1 MGSVPGTASRQ
12 VPRTTTRE
20 SGAGSV
26 GSSSRVLRSG
36 STKRQRRLTGLSA
49 NRLRRFSVLNVV
61 NNCPDCVGRYPL
73 GMTAKSNSEAEPA
86 RFSGKEDE
94 PLAAEAT
101 HILRMEMHVRRISY
115 KELAEAMSRL
125 TDGPTES
132 AQALTN
138 KVNRGR
144 FSFAF
149 FLRAC
154 RAMGVTRIEI
164 PEAPIEPKR
173 RR

>member
-1 MGSVPGTASRQ
+1 
-12 VPRTTTRE
+12 
-20 SGAGSV
+20 
-26 GSSSRVLRSG
+26 
-36 STKRQRRLTGLSA
+36 
-49 NRLRRFSVLNVV
+49 
-61 NNCPDCVGRYPL
+61 
-73 GMTAKSNSEAEPA
+73 MTAKSNSEAEPT

-154 RAMGVTRIEI
+154 RAMGVTRIDI
-164 PEAPIEPKR
+164 PETPMNPKR

>member
-1 MGSVPGTASRQ
+1 
-12 VPRTTTRE
+12 
-20 SGAGSV
+20 
-26 GSSSRVLRSG
+26 
-36 STKRQRRLTGLSA
+36 
-49 NRLRRFSVLNVV
+49 
-61 NNCPDCVGRYPL
+61 
-73 GMTAKSNSEAEPA
+73 MTAKSESEAGPE
-86 RFSGKEDE
+86 RFSGREDE

-101 HILRMEMHVRRISY
+101 HILRMEMHQRRISY

-149 FLRAC
+149 FVRAC

>member
-1 MGSVPGTASRQ
+1 MTEMS
-12 VPRTTTRE
+12 
-20 SGAGSV
+20 
-26 GSSSRVLRSG
+26 
-36 STKRQRRLTGLSA
+36 KSA
-49 NRLRRFSVLNVV
+49 VEL
-61 NNCPDCVGRYPL
+61 
-73 GMTAKSNSEAEPA
+73 A

-101 HILRMEMHVRRISY
+101 HILRMEMHQRKISY

-154 RAMGVTRIEI
+154 RAMGVRSIEI
-164 PEAPIEPKR
+164 PEPSAMPKQR
-173 RR
+173 R

>member
-1 MGSVPGTASRQ
+1 
-12 VPRTTTRE
+12 
-20 SGAGSV
+20 
-26 GSSSRVLRSG
+26 
-36 STKRQRRLTGLSA
+36 
-49 NRLRRFSVLNVV
+49 
-61 NNCPDCVGRYPL
+61 
-73 GMTAKSNSEAEPA
+73 MTAKSHSEAEPE
-86 RFSGKEDE
+86 RFSGREDE
-94 PLAAEAT
+94 PLATEAT
-101 HILRMEMHVRRISY
+101 HILRMEMHQRRISY
-115 KELAEAMSRL
+115 KELAEAMSHL

-164 PEAPIEPKR
+164 PETPTEPKR

>member
-1 MGSVPGTASRQ
+1 
-12 VPRTTTRE
+12 
-20 SGAGSV
+20 
-26 GSSSRVLRSG
+26 
-36 STKRQRRLTGLSA
+36 
-49 NRLRRFSVLNVV
+49 
-61 NNCPDCVGRYPL
+61 
-73 GMTAKSNSEAEPA
+73 MTVKSNSDAEPA

-94 PLAAEAT
+94 PLAAEAA
-101 HILRMEMHVRRISY
+101 HILRLEMQKRRISY

-125 TDGPTES
+125 TNGPTES

>member
-1 MGSVPGTASRQ
+1 MTSKSDS
-12 VPRTTTRE
+12 E
-20 SGAGSV
+20 S
-26 GSSSRVLRSG
+26 
-36 STKRQRRLTGLSA
+36 
-49 NRLRRFSVLNVV
+49 
-61 NNCPDCVGRYPL
+61 P
-73 GMTAKSNSEAEPA
+73 

-94 PLAAEAT
+94 PLALEAT
-101 HILRMEMHVRRISY
+101 HILRLEMHKRRISY

-125 TDGPTES
+125 TDEPTET

-164 PEAPIEPKR
+164 PEAPVKPKR
-173 RR
+173 LR